1 LIKVFASCGTTK
13 SEGRLAAND
22 KTISFSVFFQ
32 TNIILRGMVAVK
44 ARAYGQKKKP
54 SLEGL

>member
-1 LIKVFASCGTTK
+1 VEQQRVKVALLQMIKPSV
-13 SEGRLAAND
+13 
-22 KTISFSVFFQ
+22 FSVFFQ

-54 SLEGL
+54 SREGFSISIS